1 MIKGLKKL
9 EERPSLSR
17 SLRFFGRLR
26 PDQFMSVLAIAL
38 GVLSYGSGTPPAEAA
53 PVEIP
58 LDLTVYSLP
67 VTDVPIAATSSAA
80 ATPALEKIYQDLESQ
95 NGFLTASAAAVID
108 LTSHAIL
115 FEKNLDS
122 VYLPASTTKLM
133 TALVAKRLFDLDEL
147 ITIPEDFEP
156 LGNGVKFTPVET
168 LTVESLL
175 KAMIIQ
181 SSNDAAYLLA
191 SHHSGGEAAFL
202 QEMNDQAARYQLY
215 QTRFANPAGFDSPDQ
230 ASSPT
235 DLAELSKIFM
245 ADPLLREITGTRQ
258 TDITSTDGQVHRL
271 YNTHYLLA
279 TNDEVVGIKTGTTEG
294 AGEVL
299 LTQVERNGRPLLVVL
314 MGSSDRYN
322 ETQLLYN
329 WAYDRFSWLSIAD

>member
-1 MIKGLKKL
+1 M
-9 EERPSLSR
+9 
-17 SLRFFGRLR
+17 
-26 PDQFMSVLAIAL
+26 
-38 GVLSYGSGTPPAEAA
+38 
-53 PVEIP
+53 
-58 LDLTVYSLP
+58 
-67 VTDVPIAATSSAA
+67 PIAATSSAA

-156 LGNGVKFTPVET
+156 LGNGVKFTPGET

-245 ADPLLREITGTRQ
+245 ADPLLREIPNHKPYY
-258 TDITSTDGQVHRL
+258 STDGQHRL
-271 YNTHYLLA
+271 YNTIIYLPLMMKLWHQ
-279 TNDEVVGIKTGTTEG
+279 NRYDRG

-299 LTQVERNGRPLLVVL
+299 LTQVERNSRPLLVVL